1 VLLFLLLDGIAVKYC
16 LETHRRLEDGI
27 VVTES
32 ASKTKL
38 TAQTTAGNTK
48 LRSKTPLIIIMLMS
62 LAPVIA
68 ALLVYFNPE
77 WRPEGSAAYGQLIEP
92 QRPIPSAQSLP
103 LTTLDGKPFD
113 LSSLK
118 GKWIMLAADA
128 AECPEACARKLFI
141 VRNTHASQ
149 GKHVE
154 RLSRVWLIT
163 DDAPVPEKVLEAYK
177 GTVMVRVNPV
187 VLQQFLLGGAP
198 GSMTPEQARNALAPL
213 IWVIDPLGNLILQYP
228 PIADPELFRKDIRKL
243 IQNSR
248 IG

>member
-1 VLLFLLLDGIAVKYC
+1 M
-16 LETHRRLEDGI
+16 
-27 VVTES
+27 TES
-32 ASKTKL
+32 LSKTKPGQE
-38 TAQTTAGNTK
+38 TPAQQNK
-48 LRSKTPLIIIMLMS
+48 PRSKTPLIIIMLMS

-68 ALLVYFNPE
+68 ALLVYFNPD
-77 WRPEGSAAYGQLIEP
+77 WRPEGSAAYGELVQP
-92 QRPIPSAQSLP
+92 QRPMPSATALP

-118 GKWIMLAADA
+118 GKWIMMAADGA
-128 AECPEACARKLFI
+128 ACPDSCARKLYI

-154 RLSRVWLIT
+154 RLSRVWFIT
-163 DDAPVPEKVLEAYK
+163 DDAQVPEKVLEAYK

-187 VLQQFLLGGAP
+187 VLQQFLLGGES

-228 PIADPELFRKDIRKL
+228 SIADPEMFRKDIRKL
-243 IQNSR
+243 LQNSR